1 MKCYLLLKLPFASTV
16 KHFYIHNFVDS
27 ILVSDVQVSMH
38 NGFFSETCAGIQENG
53 WDTIARRIREISPE
67 VKKNVLV

>member
-38 NGFFSETCAGIQENG
+38 NVLFHKLVQEFKKKVGIQLLG
-53 WDTIARRIREISPE
+53 G
-67 VKKNVLV
+67 